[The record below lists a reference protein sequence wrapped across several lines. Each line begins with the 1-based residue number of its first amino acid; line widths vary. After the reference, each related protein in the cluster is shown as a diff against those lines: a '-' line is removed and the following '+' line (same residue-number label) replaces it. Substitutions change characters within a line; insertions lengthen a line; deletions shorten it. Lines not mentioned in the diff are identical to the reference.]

1 MINAL
6 FGGYVEPDRRN
17 ETELE
22 RLKRELQ
29 DARSEIERLR
39 RKLGSN
45 HPDGLSSSLL
55 GFL

>member
-1 MINAL
+1 MHAL
-6 FGGYVEPDRRN
+6 LGGYVEPYQRN

-22 RLKRELQ
+22 RLRRELREAQ
-29 DARSEIERLR
+29 EEIERLR

-45 HPDGLSSSLL
+45 HPDGLSYSLL